1 MVKRKREEKESEGP
15 EFKERLGYR
24 LQYGNLLNQLVSI
37 LVDAVSNSLD
47 TMKKDLTNAYG
58 RDVAMV
64 SLYAENPSGVWS
76 VGLKMMR
83 ATILSHLRGENKIE
97 FPPSARAQ
105 IALILMSSARK
116 PTLKLPSFTVSDVE
130 VFK

>member
-1 MVKRKREEKESEGP
+1 MRRPKEEREP
-15 EFKERLGYR
+15 EFKERIGYR

-37 LVDAVSNSLD
+37 IVDAVANSLD
-47 TMKKDLTNAYG
+47 TMKADLTKHYG
-58 RDVAMV
+58 PDVAMV
-64 SLYAENPSGVWS
+64 SLYAENPAGVWS

-83 ATILSHLRGENKIE
+83 ATILSHLKGENKIE

-116 PTLKLPSFTVSDVE
+116 PVLKLPKFTVSDIE
-130 VFK
+130 VFQ